1 MINKL
6 LIPAIIILS
15 SIAIAVWMSAQQIEP
30 EIVQPEPPSMLVD
43 VMQARTEQV
52 QITVNAQGSVGPR
65 TQTIIVSEVSGL
77 IMEVSPAFVAGGFF
91 KKGDILIQIDDR
103 NYRADVK
110 RAEASV
116 ATAQTLVTRETGLAD
131 YAESDWQKAKPNF
144 SSSKAASDLALR
156 KPQLAEAFAN
166 LEFAK
171 ADLAKRQ
178 GDLDRTMI
186 RAPYDGLV
194 REKRADIGQYVAAG
208 TELAVTFATDIAEI
222 RLPLPDKELPYL
234 DLDALDHA
242 SIERISRD
250 RASIDDASLDG
261 TSLRSKEY
269 SGPEVSLIAEIG
281 GIANTWTGHIVRT
294 EGVFDAKS
302 RVLYLVAQ
310 IEDPYNQ
317 LTDRWSA
324 PLRIGTFV
332 QAEIKGRQVND
343 IIKLPRKVLQGDDRI
358 WTVAEDS
365 LLKLNKVNLLRSD
378 ESHIYV
384 TSGISDGDL
393 ICLSALNNP
402 LPGTKVRLEGSNGST
417 SDKLVRGSD

>member
-1 MINKL
+1 MINKI
-6 LIPAIIILS
+6 LIPAFIILT
-15 SIAIAVWMSAQQIEP
+15 SIAIAAWMSAQQIDP
-30 EIVQPEPPSMLVD
+30 EIVQPDPPSMLVD
-43 VMQARTEQV
+43 VMEANSEQV
-52 QITVNAQGSVGPR
+52 QITIRAQGSVGPR
-65 TQTIIVSEVSGL
+65 TQTVLVSEVSGL
-77 IMEVSPAFVAGGFF
+77 IIKVSPAFVAGGFF
-91 KKGDILIQIDDR
+91 KKGDILVQIDDR

-116 ATAQTLVTRETGLAD
+116 ASAQTLVTRETGLAD

-208 TELAVTFATDIAEI
+208 TELAVSFATDIAEI

-234 DLDALDHA
+234 DLDPLDHA
-242 SIERISRD
+242 SAEKV
-250 RASIDDASLDG
+250 AS
-261 TSLRSKEY
+261 
-269 SGPEVSLIAEIG
+269 SGPQVSLFAEIG
-281 GIANTWTGHIVRT
+281 GIQNTWTGHIVRT
-294 EGVFDAKS
+294 EGVFDEKS

-317 LTDRWSA
+317 LSNRWSA

-332 QAEIKGRQVND
+332 QAEIKGRRVDN

-358 WTVAEDS
+358 WTVAEDN
-365 LLKLNKVNLLRSD
+365 LLKLSKVDLLRSD
-378 ESHIYV
+378 ETHIYV
-384 TSGISDGDL
+384 RSGINNGDL

-402 LPGTKVRLEGSNGST
+402 LPGTKVRLGAQQN
-417 SDKLVRGSD
+417 D